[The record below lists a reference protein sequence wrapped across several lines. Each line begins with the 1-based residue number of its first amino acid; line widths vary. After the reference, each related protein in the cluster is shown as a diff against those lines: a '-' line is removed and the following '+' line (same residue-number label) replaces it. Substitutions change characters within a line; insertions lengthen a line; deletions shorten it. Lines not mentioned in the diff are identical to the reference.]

1 MIKSMTGYGKA
12 HCRLNSKEVSIEVRS
27 LNGKNLDINLK
38 IPPTYKDK
46 DQIIRSLL
54 AGELQR
60 GKIELLINVD
70 NLGADVPYVLNK
82 VLFKK
87 YFHEIS
93 ELSNELGAPVST
105 ELIPAILRLPEVV
118 QQGNLAA
125 DEEEWTAVL
134 NTIKEAIK
142 LADAYRLSEGAHLRK
157 DFENRIQNISELL
170 KSIGPLEAKR
180 IDAVKQKL
188 SKALDALKE
197 DNNYDPNRFE
207 QELIYYLE
215 KIDITEEKV
224 RLQKH
229 LDYFSDTLDA
239 EDSSGKKLAF
249 ISQEVGR
256 EINTIGSKANDAD
269 IQKIVVEM
277 KDELEKIKEQLMNI
291 L

>member
-12 HCRLNSKEVSIEVRS
+12 HCQLSNKDVSIEVRS

-38 IPPTYKDK
+38 IPPAYKDK

-60 GKIELLINVD
+60 GKIELLLSID
-70 NLGADVPYVLNK
+70 NFGPDVPYVLNK
-82 VLFKK
+82 ALFEK
-87 YFHEIS
+87 YFTEVS
-93 ELSNELGAPVST
+93 NLSNDLGAPVST
-105 ELIPAILRLPEVV
+105 ELIPAILRLPEVI
-118 QQGNLAA
+118 QQENRTA
-125 DEEEWTAVL
+125 DEKEWTTVL
-134 NTIKEAIK
+134 DAIK
-142 LADAYRLSEGAHLRK
+142 SAIGQTNEYRTSEGAHLLE

-170 KSIGPLEAKR
+170 KNIEPLEAKR

-188 SKALDALKE
+188 SKALEALKE
-197 DNNYDPNRFE
+197 DTNYDPNRFE

-215 KIDITEEKV
+215 KMDITEEKV

-229 LDYFSDTLDA
+229 LDYFSDTLEA
-239 EDSSGKKLAF
+239 QDSSGKKLAF
-249 ISQEVGR
+249 ISQEMGR

>member
-12 HCRLNSKEVSIEVRS
+12 HCRLNNKEVSVEVRS
-27 LNGKNLDINLK
+27 LNGKNIDINLK
-38 IPPTYKDK
+38 IPPAYKDK

-54 AGELQR
+54 ARELQR
-60 GKIELLINVD
+60 GKIELLINID
-70 NLGADVPYVLNK
+70 NLGSDVPYALNK
-82 VLFKK
+82 ALFEK

-105 ELIPAILRLPEVV
+105 ELIPAILRLPEVI
-118 QQGNLAA
+118 QQENQKS
-125 DEEEWTAVL
+125 DEEEWTAVE
-134 NTIKEAIK
+134 NAISEAIK
-142 LADAYRLSEGAHLRK
+142 HTDEYRASEGTHLLE
-157 DFENRIQNISELL
+157 DFDNRIHKISDLL
-170 KSIGPLEAKR
+170 KSIKPLEKQR
-180 IDAVKQKL
+180 IVTVKQKIN
-188 SKALDALKE
+188 KALDALKE
-197 DNNYDPNRFE
+197 ENSYDPNRFE

-229 LDYFSDTLDA
+229 LDYFLDTLEVD
-239 EDSSGKKLAF
+239 ESSGKKLGF
-249 ISQEVGR
+249 ISQEMGR
-256 EINTIGSKANDAD
+256 EINTIGSKAYDSD

>member
-1 MIKSMTGYGKA
+1 MIKSTTGYGKA
-12 HCRLNSKEVSIEVRS
+12 HCQLSNKDVSIEVRS

-38 IPPTYKDK
+38 IPPAYKDK

-70 NLGADVPYVLNK
+70 NLGSDVPYVLNK
-82 VLFKK
+82 ALFEK
-87 YFHEIS
+87 YFTEVS
-93 ELSNELGAPVST
+93 DLSNDLGAPVST
-105 ELIPAILRLPEVV
+105 ELIPAILRLPEVI
-118 QQGNLAA
+118 QQENVTTN
-125 DEEEWTAVL
+125 EEEWTTVL
-134 NTIKEAIK
+134 ETIKEALE
-142 LADAYRLSEGAHLRK
+142 LANTYRASEGAHLRE
-157 DFENRIQNISELL
+157 DFNNRIHNISNLL
-170 KSIGPLEAKR
+170 KKIEPLEAKR
-180 IDAVKQKL
+180 IDAVKQKMR
-188 SKALDALKE
+188 KALDALKE
-197 DNNYDPNRFE
+197 DNSYDPNRFE

-215 KIDITEEKV
+215 KMDITEEKV

-229 LDYFSDTLDA
+229 LDYFSDTLEA
-239 EDSSGKKLAF
+239 EESSGKKLGF
-249 ISQEVGR
+249 ISQEMGR

>member
-1 MIKSMTGYGKA
+1 MTGYGKA
-12 HCRLNSKEVSIEVRS
+12 HCQLKNKDVSIEVRS

-38 IPPTYKDK
+38 IPPAYKDK

-70 NLGADVPYVLNK
+70 NLGSDVPYVLNK
-82 VLFKK
+82 TLFEK
-87 YFHEIS
+87 YFTEVS
-93 ELSNELGAPVST
+93 DLSNDLGAPVST
-105 ELIPAILRLPEVV
+105 ELIPAILRLPEVI
-118 QQGNLAA
+118 QQENVTT

-134 NTIKEAIK
+134 GAIKEALK
-142 LADAYRLSEGAHLRK
+142 LANAYRASEGAHLRE
-157 DFENRIQNISELL
+157 DFSNRIHNISNLL
-170 KSIGPLEAKR
+170 KSIEPLEAKR
-180 IDAVKQKL
+180 IEAVKQKL
-188 SKALDALKE
+188 HKALDAMKE
-197 DNNYDPNRFE
+197 ENSYDTNRFE

-215 KIDITEEKV
+215 KMDITEEKV

-229 LDYFSDTLDA
+229 LDYFSDTLNA
-239 EDSSGKKLAF
+239 QDSSGKKLAF
-249 ISQEVGR
+249 ISQEMGR

>member
-12 HCRLNSKEVSIEVRS
+12 HCRLNDKEVIVEVRS

-46 DQIIRSLL
+46 DQVIRGLL
-54 AGELQR
+54 AKKLQR
-60 GKIELLINVD
+60 GKIELLINID
-70 NLGADVPYVLNK
+70 NLGSDVPYALNK
-82 VLFKK
+82 TLFEK

-93 ELSNELGAPVST
+93 NLSNKLGAPVST
-105 ELIPAILRLPEVV
+105 ELIPAILRLPEVI
-118 QQGNLAA
+118 QQENQKA
-125 DEEEWTAVL
+125 DEEEWTAVQ
-134 NTIKEAIK
+134 NAISEAIK
-142 LADAYRLSEGAHLRK
+142 HTDEFRASEGTHLLE
-157 DFENRIQNISELL
+157 DFNNRIHKISNLL
-170 KSIGPLEAKR
+170 NSIEPLDKQR
-180 IDAVKQKL
+180 IETVKQKIN
-188 SKALDALKE
+188 KALDALKE
-197 DNNYDPNRFE
+197 ENSYDPNRFE

-229 LDYFSDTLDA
+229 LDYFLDTLEVD
-239 EDSSGKKLAF
+239 ESSGKKLGF
-249 ISQEVGR
+249 ISQEMGR
-256 EINTIGSKANDAD
+256 EINTIGSKAYDSD